1 MKENKATDFFIGIG
15 IVVFGIVVFMLSS
28 ALPSAPTGLG
38 SRGYPMFLAIWMV
51 VLGLALALPIALKGE
66 LKGKLKI
73 QFSGFRD
80 PQAVIKIVVC
90 VATSFLYVF
99 LVARLGFLLLTPI
112 YLFGLMMLFGYRK
125 YILAGVVS
133 ILLSVGVFFLFMR
146 VFYVFL
152 PTFRLF

>member
-1 MKENKATDFFIGIG
+1 MKENKVADFFIGIG

-38 SRGYPMFLAIWMV
+38 SRGYPMFLAILLI
-51 VLGLALALPIALKGE
+51 VLGLTLALPIALKGE
-66 LKGKLKI
+66 LKGELKI
-73 QFSGFRD
+73 QFSGFKD
-80 PQAVIKIVVC
+80 PHAVIKIAVC
-90 VATSFLYVF
+90 VAMSFLYVF

-125 YILAGVVS
+125 YVLASVVS
-133 ILLSVGVFFLFMR
+133 ILLPVGVFFLFTR